1 MKVRKAI
8 DFDKVGQREI
18 VAEFVLNKKQTKEI
32 VKNFF
37 NVMDYGERQAWLNE
51 NVSESK
57 IVLVDKE
64 E

>member
-8 DFDKVGQREI
+8 DFDKVEQRE
-18 VAEFVLNKKQTKEI
+18 VVVDFTLDKKQVKEI

-37 NVMDYGERQAWLNE
+37 NVMDYRERQAWLNE
-51 NVSESK
+51 NVSKSK
-57 IVLVDKE
+57 IILTNKE

>member
-8 DFDKVGQREI
+8 DFDRVKQKEI
-18 VAEFVLNKKQTKEI
+18 VADFILDKKQVKEI

-37 NVMDYGERQAWLNE
+37 NVMDYGARQAWLNE

>member
-8 DFDKVGQREI
+8 DFDKVKQRE
-18 VAEFVLNKKQTKEI
+18 VVVDFTLDKKQVKEI

-37 NVMDYGERQAWLNE
+37 NVMDYRERQAWLNE
-51 NVSESK
+51 NVSKTK
-57 IVLVDKE
+57 IISTDKE

>member
-8 DFDKVGQREI
+8 DFDKVKQSEI
-18 VAEFVLNKKQTKEI
+18 VVDFILDKKQVKEI

-37 NVMDYGERQAWLNE
+37 NVMDYGARQAWLNE

-57 IVLVDKE
+57 IISVEGE

>member
-8 DFDKVGQREI
+8 DFDKVKQSEI
-18 VAEFVLNKKQTKEI
+18 VVDFILDKKQVKEI

-37 NVMDYGERQAWLNE
+37 NVMDYGQRREWLDK
-51 NVSESK
+51 NVSSSN
-57 IVLVDKE
+57 IISVDKE